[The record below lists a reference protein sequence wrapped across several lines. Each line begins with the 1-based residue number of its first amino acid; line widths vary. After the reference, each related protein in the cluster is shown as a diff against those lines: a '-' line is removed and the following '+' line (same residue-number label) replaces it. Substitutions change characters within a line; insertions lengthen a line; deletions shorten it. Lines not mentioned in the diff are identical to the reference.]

1 MATSWAHN
9 PKTSNACAGS
19 SPAPEPRRGL
29 LRFIL
34 AQTTEEEAWVRR
46 QPPITTRPQT
56 AYLYKQKA
64 SLTKV
69 IKSFYIFFILFMKNF
84 RRFSHGYKYS

>member
-29 LRFIL
+29 LWFIL
-34 AQTTEEEAWVRR
+34 AQTTKEEAWGGGK
-46 QPPITTRPQT
+46 PPIPTRPQEQY
-56 AYLYKQKA
+56 ANQPVILYKKA
-64 SLTKV
+64 EMGKFIGITLKTYILGDSL
-69 IKSFYIFFILFMKNF
+69 I
-84 RRFSHGYKYS
+84 G